1 MLRVQELLAPTDD
14 ATMPA
19 VELVNVCKAYGAV
32 MAVDH
37 LNLGI
42 AQSGIT
48 AILGANGAGKS
59 TTISMMLGIL
69 RPDAGSVRVLGQD
82 PMQPQARQPIG
93 AMLQT
98 VGAPDTLRVR
108 ELIALWSSYY
118 DAPLPASAVID
129 MAGLAGI
136 DNRLFG
142 ALSGG
147 QRRRVAFA
155 CALCGNPR
163 ILFLDEPSAGLDV
176 EARRDFWRQV
186 RRLAGD
192 GRTIILST
200 HYLEE
205 ADALADRIVV
215 LNRGR
220 IIADGSAQA
229 IKARVGGRLI
239 RCQTVLTTDAIAA
252 MDGVL
257 HVTRQGRI
265 TIIAAAHVEAVVY
278 DLLRHDHS
286 LSDLRVSDS
295 ALEDAFMRLIA

>member
-1 MLRVQELLAPTDD
+1 
-14 ATMPA
+14 
-19 VELVNVCKAYGAV
+19 
-32 MAVDH
+32 
-37 LNLGI
+37 
-42 AQSGIT
+42 
-48 AILGANGAGKS
+48 
-59 TTISMMLGIL
+59 
-69 RPDAGSVRVLGQD
+69 
-82 PMQPQARQPIG
+82 
-93 AMLQT
+93 
-98 VGAPDTLRVR
+98 
-108 ELIALWSSYY
+108 
-118 DAPLPASAVID
+118 
-129 MAGLAGI
+129 
-136 DNRLFG
+136 
-142 ALSGG
+142 
-147 QRRRVAFA
+147 
-155 CALCGNPR
+155 LCGNPR